1 MFKNQ
6 IVITSAQIKGL
17 TQLLDSFFSG
27 SNFFEYADFHVNVR
41 PSGVVEMWLEEE
53 GCDWQSGHTY
63 LAGYVY
69 PAGKVVQV

>member
-17 TQLLDSFFSG
+17 TQLLDSG
-27 SNFFEYADFHVNVR
+27 DSNFFEYADFHVNVR

-69 PAGKVVQV
+69 PAGKIVQV